1 MASVYKDFNDRLPF
15 NRQFNTLFGV
25 LARCKVE
32 QMVTKKRNEKLTT
45 HTELSLKELSLKES
59 SLKES
64 TLKEST
70 LKEST
75 LKESTLLGADDLKSL
90 VPNLAIEVLRMYT
103 LWDAVYSVMARLI
116 VVCLC
121 NQDGQPKRSNPHKQ
135 FSDG

>member
-1 MASVYKDFNDRLPF
+1 MASVYKDSNDRLPF
-15 NRQFNTLFGV
+15 NKQFNTLFGV

-32 QMVTKKRNEKLTT
+32 QMVTEKRNEQFTVLT
-45 HTELSLKELSLKES
+45 LKEL
-59 SLKES
+59 

-70 LKEST
+70 LKKST
-75 LKESTLLGADDLKSL
+75 LFEADDLKSL

-121 NQDGQPKRSNPHKQ
+121 NQDGRPKRSNPHKQ
-135 FSDG
+135 FGDG

>member
-1 MASVYKDFNDRLPF
+1 VYKDSNDRLPF
-15 NRQFNTLFGV
+15 NKQFNTLFGV

-32 QMVTKKRNEKLTT
+32 QMVTEKRNEQFTVLT
-45 HTELSLKELSLKES
+45 LKELT
-59 SLKES
+59 LKES

-75 LKESTLLGADDLKSL
+75 LKKSTLFEADDLKSL

-121 NQDGQPKRSNPHKQ
+121 NQDGRPKRSNPHKQ
-135 FSDG
+135 FGDG

>member
-1 MASVYKDFNDRLPF
+1 MYKDSNDRLPF
-15 NRQFNTLFGV
+15 NKQFNTLFGV

-32 QMVTKKRNEKLTT
+32 QMVTEKRNEQFTVVTLKALT
-45 HTELSLKELSLKES
+45 LKES
-59 SLKES
+59 TSKES

-70 LKEST
+70 LKKST
-75 LKESTLLGADDLKSL
+75 LFEADDLKSL

-121 NQDGQPKRSNPHKQ
+121 NQDGRPKRSNPHKQ
-135 FSDG
+135 FGDG